1 MRKVFLLTLLL
12 GTFLLAQSINK
23 SEWSRPGEIPSPK
36 DNPITPAKTALG
48 KKLFFDP
55 ILSRGNNISCM
66 TCHNPLKGWS
76 DADKVAIGDKGR
88 KGIRNTPT
96 ILNSAYQYVYFWDG
110 RVKSLEEQALGPIE
124 SHVEMNLDP
133 QEAVKRLQNDASYKD
148 MFEEAF
154 PKEGIST
161 KTLAK
166 ALATFQR
173 TIVSGKSRFDRFI
186 AGDKSQLSAE
196 EIKGFYT
203 FVNKANC
210 TVCHSGF
217 HFSDQSFNNVG
228 VNNQDLGRGK
238 IKKRDIWK
246 GAFKTPTLRNVEN
259 SSPYFHDGSIAT
271 LKDAVE
277 FCARGGRDKNGT
289 VSNVLIDK
297 NLSEEEISE
306 IVKFLH
312 TLSEPVADLH

>member
-1 MRKVFLLTLLL
+1 MRKLFLLALLL
-12 GTFLLAQSINK
+12 GTFLLAESINK

-110 RVKSLEEQALGPIE
+110 RAKSLEEQALGPIE

-133 QEAVKRLQNDASYKD
+133 QEAVKRLQNDARYKE
-148 MFEEAF
+148 MFQEAF
-154 PKEGIST
+154 PKEGMST

-196 EIKGFYT
+196 
-203 FVNKANC
+203 
-210 TVCHSGF
+210 
-217 HFSDQSFNNVG
+217 
-228 VNNQDLGRGK
+228 
-238 IKKRDIWK
+238 
-246 GAFKTPTLRNVEN
+246 
-259 SSPYFHDGSIAT
+259 
-271 LKDAVE
+271 
-277 FCARGGRDKNGT
+277 
-289 VSNVLIDK
+289 
-297 NLSEEEISE
+297 
-306 IVKFLH
+306 
-312 TLSEPVADLH
+312 